1 MLKDTIGTVFFHR
14 PLTEEPRESLNIM
27 MRSKRFSL
35 GVFPKWSRFS
45 WGALSLLLLITL
57 SCSSTKEAKPE
68 EPFNP
73 EKSLARANELIEEKN
88 YDEARKI
95 LLEVKNRDVT
105 KKYAPLAQL
114 RIADSY
120 TREDDVDLAVAEY
133 KSFLEIYPDHKSAPY
148 AQYEIA
154 MAYFGQIAGPEQGYG
169 AAAKALEE
177 FEKLKR
183 LYPRN
188 PYKEVID
195 IKIDQCKNTMA
206 DYEFLVGEFYF
217 NKASYNAALKRL
229 QDLLLKFP
237 EYKKESLV
245 LYHIA
250 LCYKNTGNKDKAIE
264 YFTRLVEKYPNDVLV
279 KEAKKE
285 IASISK

>member
-1 MLKDTIGTVFFHR
+1 M
-14 PLTEEPRESLNIM
+14 S
-27 MRSKRFSL
+27 
-35 GVFPKWSRFS
+35 
-45 WGALSLLLLITL
+45 L
-57 SCSSTKEAKPE
+57 SCSAKKEVKPE
-68 EPFNP
+68 ESFNP
-73 EKSLARANELIEEKN
+73 EKSLARASELIEEKN
-88 YDEARKI
+88 YEEARKI
-95 LLEVKNRDVT
+95 LLEVKNRDVS

-114 RIADSY
+114 KIADTY
-120 TREDDVDLAVAEY
+120 IREDEVDLAVAEY

-188 PYKEVID
+188 PYKEVVD
-195 IKIDQCKNTMA
+195 IKIEQCQNIMA

-217 NKASYNAALKRL
+217 KKASYTAALKRL
-229 QDLLLKFP
+229 QDLLEKFP
-237 EYKKESLV
+237 EYKKAPLV

-264 YFTRLVEKYPNDVLV
+264 YLTRLVEKYPNDILV
-279 KEAKKE
+279 KEARKE